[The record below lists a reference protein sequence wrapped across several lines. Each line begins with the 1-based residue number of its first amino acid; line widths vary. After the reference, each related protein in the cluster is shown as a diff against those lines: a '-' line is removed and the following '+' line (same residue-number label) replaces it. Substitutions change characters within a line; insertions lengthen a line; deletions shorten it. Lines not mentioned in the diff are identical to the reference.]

1 MNRQDILE
9 VIKKEK
15 IVVII
20 RMKQQNQVAK
30 VVEALVA
37 GGIKVLEITANT
49 PGYAEEIAKARALYP
64 NILVGAGTI
73 TNIAK
78 AKDAV
83 AAGAQFIVTPNTNV
97 DTIKVSHENNIPILM
112 GAITPSE
119 ISLAAESG
127 ADVVKLFPAGAMGL
141 KYFKAVKAPLSDI
154 PLFAVGGVN
163 VENTAEWIAAGA
175 EGIGVG
181 GSITKPVN
189 SEADFNDI
197 VEEAKQYLSILK

>member
-1 MNRQDILE
+1 MSRQDILE

-37 GGIKVLEITANT
+37 GGIKVLEITSNT

-73 TNIAK
+73 TNAAK
-78 AKDAV
+78 ANEAV

-119 ISLAAESG
+119 ICLAAESG

-141 KYFKAVKAPLSDI
+141 KYFKAVKAPLNDI

-189 SEADFNDI
+189 TQADFNDI